1 VDGKVYIGSSTDIKK
16 RSHDHLYLL
25 RHNQHPNPHLQYAFN
40 KHGEMAFE
48 MCILQEVAS
57 EEELKLAEQYWMD
70 HTQCY
75 DHRYGYNIDP
85 SAERNFISDET
96 RIKISAGNSGKKRSD
111 EVRTKISTM
120 LKGRPLSEETRTKM
134 IGRTHSEETR
144 KKISEA
150 GRGRV
155 VSEATRT
162 KIAAALKG
170 RTLSQ
175 EARARMSEAHKGR
188 ALSEQARTKVI
199 QALTGRPVSEE
210 TRAKIRASR
219 KANPLTYEAH
229 ARVVE
234 ARQVLTP
241 EQVQEIRERLASG
254 DSTRSIAQEYGVNY
268 YTIWN
273 ILKGKTWSHLPPS
286 DA

>member
-1 VDGKVYIGSSTDIKK
+1 MLSSIILLTTRLTYTTSCDIFRTYVRRITSGDGVMGWLDRRFGK
-16 RSHDHLYLL
+16 RKGV
-25 RHNQHPNPHLQYAFN
+25 YAF
-40 KHGEMAFE
+40 
-48 MCILQEVAS
+48 
-57 EEELKLAEQYWMD
+57 
-70 HTQCY
+70 
-75 DHRYGYNIDP
+75 
-85 SAERNFISDET
+85 
-96 RIKISAGNSGKKRSD
+96 

-254 DSTRSIAQEYGVNY
+254 DSTRSIAQAYGVNY